1 MSIKSSLTLSLASAL
16 SILPICA
23 NAQSAGQDPTE
34 ETVSIKIV
42 EYRDSTDTYIT
53 LHENAPK
60 LQGTPDVP
68 RFTLHGKEGK
78 FYMGLGANI
87 KSVALFDFG
96 HPIHDD
102 NMFTTSAIPIE
113 QQPGNGAQFRF
124 SAQQSNIYLNVVAL
138 PGTKNQL
145 GAYISINFLGNGYTP
160 QLQVA
165 YLKYRGITAG
175 YNYSLFTDVGA
186 VPTTID
192 YEGPNAFACMIHG
205 NIYYE
210 HPFGKNKEW
219 KAGIGIDMPSYSATN
234 ASQTATVTQRV
245 PDIPFYLQRS
255 WANGNGW
262 LRLSGIIRNLYYR
275 DNSASRNIDK
285 VGWGIKAS
293 GKTPIARG
301 LSAYYQGVYGKGV
314 TSYIQDLGGT
324 GMDLMP
330 DPENPGALN
339 RVEAWG
345 AYGALQYNFSPNVFC
360 TAMYS
365 HVRTYANQYAD
376 SSTPW
381 KNGYKYAQY
390 VVGNVFWKVNS
401 IVEVG
406 LEYLYGRRVDFDNRQ
421 AHDNRIQTLLQ
432 VSF

>member
-175 YNYSLFTDVGA
+175 YNYSLFTDVGH
-186 VPTTID
+186 T
-192 YEGPNAFACMIHG
+192 
-205 NIYYE
+205 
-210 HPFGKNKEW
+210 
-219 KAGIGIDMPSYSATN
+219 
-234 ASQTATVTQRV
+234 R
-245 PDIPFYLQRS
+245 
-255 WANGNGW
+255 
-262 LRLSGIIRNLYYR
+262 
-275 DNSASRNIDK
+275 
-285 VGWGIKAS
+285 
-293 GKTPIARG
+293 
-301 LSAYYQGVYGKGV
+301 
-314 TSYIQDLGGT
+314 
-324 GMDLMP
+324 
-330 DPENPGALN
+330 
-339 RVEAWG
+339 
-345 AYGALQYNFSPNVFC
+345 
-360 TAMYS
+360 
-365 HVRTYANQYAD
+365 
-376 SSTPW
+376 
-381 KNGYKYAQY
+381 
-390 VVGNVFWKVNS
+390 
-401 IVEVG
+401 
-406 LEYLYGRRVDFDNRQ
+406 
-421 AHDNRIQTLLQ
+421 
-432 VSF
+432 